1 MTETSSVISS
11 SPDVPLVSIIMNCYN
26 GEKYLRESIDSVLC
40 QSYQNWEIIFW
51 DNCSTDNSA
60 KICQSYDAKIR
71 YYKGEIMPFIIAG
84 VVKSMALSFLGNS
97 KVIEK
102 VIILLLETLAKKTD
116 SDVDDKLVKMLK
128 ESLGHKK

>member
-1 MTETSSVISS
+1 
-11 SPDVPLVSIIMNCYN
+11 
-26 GEKYLRESIDSVLC
+26 
-40 QSYQNWEIIFW
+40 
-51 DNCSTDNSA
+51 
-60 KICQSYDAKIR
+60 
-71 YYKGEIMPFIIAG
+71 MPFIIAG

-116 SDVDDKLVKMLK
+116 RDVDDKLVKMLK

>member
-1 MTETSSVISS
+1 
-11 SPDVPLVSIIMNCYN
+11 
-26 GEKYLRESIDSVLC
+26 
-40 QSYQNWEIIFW
+40 
-51 DNCSTDNSA
+51 
-60 KICQSYDAKIR
+60 
-71 YYKGEIMPFIIAG
+71 MPFIIAG

-116 SDVDDKLVKMLK
+116 SDVDDKLVKMPK